1 MTVAGTDVAVTRD
14 VGRADPAEHQAR
26 VRRRPTRVR
35 AVQIYTP
42 AGPEQRFKKMTM
54 TDLDAIL
61 AGDVRAA
68 ARLMRDLDDRRPGA
82 LAALKAL
89 FPHTGKAYVVG
100 ITGNPGA
107 GKSTVVDALIA
118 HYRAAGERVGVV
130 AVDPTSPFSGGAI
143 LGDRIRMQRHALDP
157 GVFIRSLATRG
168 HLGGLSRS
176 TFDVAHV
183 LDAMGFERILIETVG
198 VGQDEVDV
206 MRAAHTTVV
215 VTVPGLGDDI
225 QAIKAGLLEV
235 ADVLVVN
242 KADREG
248 ADRTERDL
256 MHMLDLRAG
265 ERTRRRD
272 RADDRDARHGERLRD
287 RRARRGDRGTSR
299 RARGRGRAPRR
310 VPTARA
316 TRAARGSWCARCSP
330 IARRTAIA
338 QRAGRVRAMPSR
350 STAAIRGRI
359 AEELV
364 GVVCRSR
371 VAPDHG
377 RATDSGC
384 SSRRPVC

>member
-1 MTVAGTDVAVTRD
+1 VIE
-14 VGRADPAEHQAR
+14 P
-26 VRRRPTRVR
+26 
-35 AVQIYTP
+35 
-42 AGPEQRFKKMTM
+42 
-54 TDLDAIL
+54 IL

-68 ARLMRDLDDRRPGA
+68 GKLMRDLDDRRP
-82 LAALKAL
+82 AAIAMLKAL

-118 HYRAAGERVGVV
+118 HYRAAGERVGVI
-130 AVDPTSPFSGGAI
+130 AVDPSSPFTGGAI
-143 LGDRIRMQRHALDP
+143 LGDRIRMNRHAVDP

-183 LDAMGFERILIETVG
+183 LDAMGFQRILIETVG

-235 ADVLVVN
+235 ADVLAIN
-242 KADREG
+242 KADRDG

-256 MHMLDLRAG
+256 LQMLDLRA
-265 ERTRRRD
+265 ERRD
-272 RADDRDARHGERLRD
+272 VPIVKTIATQGSGLVELAAAIEAH
-287 RRARRGDRGTSR
+287 RARAWTGPH
-299 RARGRGRAPRR
+299 AA
-310 VPTARA
+310 ARA
-316 TRAARGSWCARCSP
+316 TQRATAQLQELVRALLADRAAQALHS
-330 IARRTAIA
+330 
-338 QRAGRVRAMPSR
+338 RAADL
-350 STAAIRGRI
+350 AAAVAEHRQDPWTL

-364 GVVCRSR
+364 AGL
-371 VAPDHG
+371 
-377 RATDSGC
+377 
-384 SSRRPVC
+384 